1 MTKILGIDL
10 GTTNSAMAIVEAGQP
25 RILENKEGMRTTP
38 SIIAVG
44 KNNER
49 YVGITAKRQ
58 AVTNPKNTIFS
69 VKRLIGR
76 RYSDPEVQKD
86 KQLLPYE
93 IKEGSNGDVEVA
105 LGTQKTGDHMGLM
118 GVGGSSVIQKW
129 YKPAEISAMVLQ
141 KLKQDTE
148 DKLGE
153 KITEAIITVPAY
165 FDDAQRKATK
175 DAGEIAGLT
184 VKRVINEPT
193 AAALAYGFGKSTK
206 GGSASGRKDEKIV
219 VYDFGGGT
227 FDVSV
232 LEVSEDTIEVKS
244 TGGDTHLGG
253 DDLDQRII
261 QHLLDEF
268 KKEQGMDISKDQLAI
283 QRLKDAAEKA
293 KHELSTLMQTQI
305 NIPFLTAD
313 ASGPKHFETT
323 FTRAKLESL
332 VRDFI
337 DKSIS
342 LTQKTVEDAGLKM
355 SDINE
360 VILVGGQTRMPAI
373 IEGVKKL
380 FGKEPH
386 KDINP
391 DEVVA
396 VGAAIQGGIMQG
408 DIRDVLLLDVTP
420 LSLGI
425 ETLGGVMT
433 KMIEKNT
440 TVPVSKTQ
448 TFSTAADNQP
458 SVEIHVLQGERAMA
472 ADNKTLGR
480 FILDGIPPAPRG
492 VPQVEVAFDIDANG
506 ILNVKA
512 KDKAT
517 SKEQSIRIEGS
528 SGLTD
533 DEKKRMMADAEKFA
547 AEDAKKKELI
557 DARNMAES
565 LVYLSEKSLKDAGD
579 KVTAEDRKQIE
590 DKIAALKATK
600 DSESA
605 ETIKRATEELSAAVQ
620 KIGQAM
626 YGSANSASGQQTS
639 GNSAENPKQASD
651 TQQAKPVDEES
662 VGQPSK

>member
-1 MTKILGIDL
+1 MSKILGIDL
-10 GTTNSAMAIVEAGQP
+10 GTTNSAMAVVEAGQP

-38 SIIAVG
+38 SIVAVG
-44 KNNER
+44 KNGER

-58 AVTNPKNTIFS
+58 SVTNPLNTIFS
-69 VKRLIGR
+69 AKRLIGR
-76 RYSDPEVQKD
+76 RFSDSEVQHD
-86 KQLLPYE
+86 KKTLSYE
-93 IKEGSNGDVEVA
+93 IKEAS
-105 LGTQKTGDHMGLM
+105 
-118 GVGGSSVIQKW
+118 GGSVEIKMGDKW
-129 YKPAEISAMVLQ
+129 LKPAEISAMVLQ
-141 KLKQDTE
+141 KLKADAE

-165 FDDAQRKATK
+165 FDDSQRKATK

-193 AAALAYGFGKSTK
+193 AAALAYGFNKK
-206 GGSASGRKDEKIV
+206 KDEKIV

-253 DDLDQRII
+253 DDFDQHII
-261 QHLLDEF
+261 HYFVEEF
-268 KKEQGMDISKDQLAI
+268 KKDQGIDVSKDQMAL
-283 QRLKDAAEKA
+283 QRLKDGAEKA
-293 KHELSTLMQTQI
+293 KHELSTTAQTEV

-313 ASGPKHFETT
+313 SSGPKHFTMT

-332 VRDFI
+332 VEGHI
-337 DKSIS
+337 KKSIDI
-342 LTQKTVEDAGLKM
+342 TKKVVEDANLKI

-360 VILVGGQTRMPAI
+360 VILVGGQTRMPAMVQA
-373 IEGVKKL
+373 VKDL

-396 VGAAIQGGIMQG
+396 LGAAIQGGIMQG
-408 DIRDVLLLDVTP
+408 DVKDVLLLDVTP

-458 SVEIHVLQGERAMA
+458 SVEIHVLQGERAMSG
-472 ADNKTLGR
+472 DNKTLGR

-492 VPQVEVAFDIDANG
+492 IPQVEVSFDIDANG

-517 SKEQSIRIEGS
+517 NKEQSIRIEGS

-533 DEKKRMMADAEKFA
+533 EEKKRMT
-547 AEDAKKKELI
+547 EDAAKYAEEDQKKKEGV
-557 DARNMAES
+557 DARNIAES
-565 LVYLSEKSLKDAGD
+565 LVYTSEKALKDAGD
-579 KVTAEDRKQIE
+579 PSTGSGQAKIPADIRKDVEEKIE
-590 DKIAALKATK
+590 ALKKVK
-600 DSESA
+600 DSDNLDE
-605 ETIKRATEELSAAVQ
+605 IKKATEELSTAIQ
-620 KIGQAM
+620 KVGQAM
-626 YGSANSASGQQTS
+626 YQGQQGQTNPTQEPPTS
-639 GNSAENPKQASD
+639 EEQPKEEQKAEEQK
-651 TQQAKPVDEES
+651 EEN
-662 VGQPSK
+662 KN